1 MKVSFSLLLLLL
13 LLLAVTAAFA
23 RATGAVD
30 DPADP
35 AGPIEQPRAG
45 AEEAA
50 LEVQVVR
57 RSHRTKRPC
66 CNLGRPA
73 V

>member
-1 MKVSFSLLLLLL
+1 MKASFSLLLLA
-13 LLLAVTAAFA
+13 AVTAAFA

-50 LEVQVVR
+50 LGVQVV
-57 RSHRTKRPC
+57 SKVASDKEA
-66 CNLGRPA
+66 L
-73 V
+73 

>member
-1 MKVSFSLLLLLL
+1 MKVSFSLLLLI
-13 LLLAVTAAFA
+13 AVTMTAAFA

-35 AGPIEQPRAG
+35 ARPIEQPQAG

-50 LEVQVVR
+50 LEAQVVR

-66 CNLGRPA
+66 YNLGRPA